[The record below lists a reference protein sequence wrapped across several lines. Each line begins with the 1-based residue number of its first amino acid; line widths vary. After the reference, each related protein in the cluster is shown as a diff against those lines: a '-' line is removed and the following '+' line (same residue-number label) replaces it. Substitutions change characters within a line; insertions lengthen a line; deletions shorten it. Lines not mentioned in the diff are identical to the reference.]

1 MTFVEEDLFS
11 YAEVVKH
18 IVLEIS
24 QRLCLVSKKFQ
35 GKFKG
40 KNNKEEK

>member
-1 MTFVEEDLFS
+1 MAFVEEDLFLMRK
-11 YAEVVKH
+11 AIKH

-24 QRLCLVSKKFQ
+24 QRLYLVLKKFQ

>member
-1 MTFVEEDLFS
+1 MAFVEEDLFLMRK
-11 YAEVVKH
+11 AIKH